1 MLSFQQAAYFIRDW
15 RALHLVSYSPFLAA
29 LPMLCL
35 MQESPRWL
43 LATGQVERATEA
55 IARVARANGRTSNVS
70 KNMDIAVAEDD
81 TGEKVKKYAQEH
93 TVQYKILMHINSE
106 GFCHVWPATSAPK
119 QMPAASPS
127 WHLVPVAL
135 SGPMLL
141 WTPLCLCH
149 LAYWRSACELHICSI
164 G

>member
-1 MLSFQQAAYFIRDW
+1 MEFLAKLLLVRYFNYETKNSRIKLIFVLSFQQAAYFIRDW

-43 LATGQVERATEA
+43 LATGQVERATEV

-81 TGEKVKKYAQEH
+81 TGEKVKTYAQEH
-93 TVQYKILMHINSE
+93 TIQYKI
-106 GFCHVWPATSAPK
+106 
-119 QMPAASPS
+119 
-127 WHLVPVAL
+127 
-135 SGPMLL
+135 
-141 WTPLCLCH
+141 
-149 LAYWRSACELHICSI
+149 
-164 G
+164 